1 MAVSLLTC
9 LCACDSCCAVYIR
22 GDGCWNRPSGR
33 HPRKSLGSS
42 DCSVWNVCCGRGAT
56 AVEEAAAVEK
66 DAVEVAAAEESAA
79 VEEDAIVEEAA
90 AVEVARTHFGRHAIK
105 SHGYLGGR
113 KLSTAPPTDPEG
125 TVGGTTAVKLYSIL
139 SGSLCDS

>member
-1 MAVSLLTC
+1 MPVTPVVLSTY
-9 LCACDSCCAVYIR
+9 VVMVV
-22 GDGCWNRPSGR
+22 GTGR
-33 HPRKSLGSS
+33 VEGILENPWGSS